1 MGEKLYEVLKSVLLI
16 LIFLTGMSRN
26 VTTAIV
32 MGTATT
38 IVFVMVALLEGN
50 LRKRGYFSAKSN

>member
-38 IVFVMVALLEGN
+38 IVFVMVTLLENN
-50 LRKRGYFSAKSN
+50 LRKRGYFDC

>member
-38 IVFVMVALLEGN
+38 IVFVMVALLENN
-50 LRKRGYFSAKSN
+50 LRKRGYFDC

>member
-32 MGTATT
+32 MGAATT
-38 IVFVMVALLEGN
+38 IVFVMVAILENN
-50 LRKRGYFSAKSN
+50 LRKRGYFSA